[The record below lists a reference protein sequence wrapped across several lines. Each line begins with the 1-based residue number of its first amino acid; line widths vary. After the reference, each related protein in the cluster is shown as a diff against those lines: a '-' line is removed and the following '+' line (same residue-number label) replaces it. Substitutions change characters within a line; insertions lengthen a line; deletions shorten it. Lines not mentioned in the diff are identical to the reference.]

1 MRAEL
6 INPFLKATVST
17 FQTMVNTNP
26 TPSAPFVKAEP
37 SLAHDV
43 SGIIGLSGGAK
54 GAVIISFP
62 TKTALATVSSFIGL
76 NVTQIDAD
84 VTDAVGELANI
95 IAGAAKADLS
105 GLSVTISLPSVVI
118 GQNHKVTTPKD
129 IPRIVIPFTCVHGE
143 FVVEVCIAL
152 SEAK

>member
-17 FQTMVNTNP
+17 FSTMVNTSP
-26 TPSAPFVKAEP
+26 TPGKPYVKVEP
-37 SLAHDV
+37 GLTHDV

-62 TKTALATVSSFIGL
+62 SGTALTTVSAFIGAP
-76 NVTQIDAD
+76 VTKVDAD

-105 GLSVTISLPSVVI
+105 GLNVNISLPSVVV
-118 GQNHKVTTPKD
+118 GTNHKVNTPKD
-129 IPRIVIPFTCVHGE
+129 IPSVVIPFACTHGD

-152 SEAK
+152 TESK

>member
-6 INPFLKATVST
+6 INPFLKATLST
-17 FQTMVNTNP
+17 FQTMVNTSP
-26 TPSAPFVKAEP
+26 SPSTPYVKAEP
-37 SLAHDV
+37 GLAHDV

-62 TKTALATVSSFIGL
+62 TRTALATVSAFIGL
-76 NVTQIDAD
+76 NVSQIDAD

-95 IAGAAKADLS
+95 IAGAAKADLA
-105 GLSVTISLPSVVI
+105 GLNVTISLPSVVV

-129 IPRIVIPFTCVHGE
+129 IPSIVIPFNCTHGD
-143 FVVEVCIAL
+143 FIVEVCIAL
-152 SEAK
+152 TESK

>member
-6 INPFLKATVST
+6 INPFLKATMST

-62 TKTALATVSSFIGL
+62 TKTALSTVSAFIGL
-76 NVTQIDAD
+76 NVTSVDAD

-105 GLSVTISLPSVVI
+105 GLNVTISLPSVVI

-129 IPRIVIPFTCVHGE
+129 IPSIVIPFTCTHGE

-152 SEAK
+152 TDPK

>member
-54 GAVIISFP
+54 GAIIISFP

-129 IPRIVIPFTCVHGE
+129 IPSIVIPFTCVHGE

>member
-6 INPFLKATVST
+6 INPFLKATLST
-17 FQTMVNTNP
+17 FQTMVNTSP
-26 TPSAPFVKAEP
+26 APGTPYVKAEP
-37 SLAHDV
+37 GLAHDI

-62 TKTALATVSSFIGL
+62 TKTALAAVSAFIGL
-76 NVTQIDAD
+76 NVTQVDAD

-95 IAGAAKADLS
+95 IAGAAKADLA
-105 GLSVTISLPSVVI
+105 GLNVTISLPSVVV

-129 IPRIVIPFTCVHGE
+129 IPSIVIPFNCNLGE
-143 FVVEVCIAL
+143 FIVEVCISL
-152 SEAK
+152 TDAK

>member
-1 MRAEL
+1 MRSEL
-6 INPFLKATVST
+6 INPFLKATMST
-17 FQTMVNTNP
+17 FQTMVNTTP
-26 TPSAPFVKAEP
+26 APSAPYVKAEP

-62 TKTALATVSSFIGL
+62 TKTALATVSAFIGL
-76 NVTQIDAD
+76 NVSTIDAD

-95 IAGAAKADLS
+95 IAGAAKADLQ
-105 GLSVTISLPSVVI
+105 GLNVTISLPSVVV
-118 GQNHKVTTPKD
+118 GTNHKVTTPKD
-129 IPRIVIPFTCVHGE
+129 IPSIVIPFTCTHGD